1 MDVLINKKRREK
13 KGMHQYVPPV
23 LGKEKRTGPAVIVW
37 KSNDELSY
45 RSAGRRSKTPSAA
58 AAPGGSD
65 ARRRRKTMKW
75 RLPGAWAFVAENKLY
90 LLHPSPCRP
99 VPKCPLAHRRGTPA
113 LRLAATP
120 ALTHRRRRPPSARR
134 RHGRAPHGH
143 RGRAELRH
151 RRWPRAR
158 GGISE
163 RACKD

>member
-1 MDVLINKKRREK
+1 LINKKRREK

-99 VPKCPLAHRRGTPA
+99 VPKCPLARVAIVDGGARRG
-113 LRLAATP
+113 RD
-120 ALTHRRRRPPSARR
+120 
-134 RHGRAPHGH
+134 GH
-143 RGRAELRH
+143 VERGRDGDGRTGASSVC
-151 RRWPRAR
+151 A
-158 GGISE
+158 
-163 RACKD
+163 